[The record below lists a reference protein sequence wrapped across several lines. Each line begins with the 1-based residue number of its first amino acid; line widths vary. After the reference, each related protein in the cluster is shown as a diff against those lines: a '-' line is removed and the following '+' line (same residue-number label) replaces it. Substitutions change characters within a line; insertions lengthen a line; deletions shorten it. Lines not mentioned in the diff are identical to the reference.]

1 MTETLPEGPAKQPT
15 IREVALRA
23 GVSPMTVSRTL
34 AGGKNVRQDMQD
46 RVLEAVA
53 ALGYHRN
60 ENARS
65 LRPGHTSGLIGVAI
79 TNLGNPYYGNFA
91 LGVEEVAAQYGRRIL
106 LGNTGEDIGRE
117 RQVITDFIG
126 RQVEGLIVVPSGED
140 AAHLLPEALRETP
153 LVLASRTVAGVPADS
168 VVLDDVGGA
177 RRGTAAL
184 IEAGHRRIA
193 YLGNVTSV
201 FTGKRRFDG
210 YCQALREAGIP
221 VDAALV
227 RRGQQD
233 VDTASAAMTELLQTD
248 DPPTAVFSANNRN
261 TIGAIRA
268 LAGRMSGA
276 RSALPAIVS
285 FDDFELAELM
295 PMPVTVV
302 MHDPRELGRQ
312 AARLLFDRLLD
323 NPDASPRELEM
334 PTPLRVAR
342 D

>member
-1 MTETLPEGPAKQPT
+1 M
-15 IREVALRA
+15 
-23 GVSPMTVSRTL
+23 
-34 AGGKNVRQDMQD
+34 D
-46 RVLEAVA
+46 
-53 ALGYHRN
+53 
-60 ENARS
+60 
-65 LRPGHTSGLIGVAI
+65 GLHI
-79 TNLGNPYYGNFA
+79 
-91 LGVEEVAAQYGRRIL
+91 Q
-106 LGNTGEDIGRE
+106 
-117 RQVITDFIG
+117 
-126 RQVEGLIVVPSGED
+126 S
-140 AAHLLPEALRETP
+140 
-153 LVLASRTVAGVPADS
+153 
-168 VVLDDVGGA
+168 
-177 RRGTAAL
+177 
-184 IEAGHRRIA
+184 
-193 YLGNVTSV
+193 
-201 FTGKRRFDG
+201 GKRRFDG

-323 NPDASPRELEM
+323 NPDASPRELEILALIAQGLRNHDIAARLFLSINSVKSYIRLGYRKIKATSRSEAVLWAVRHDLVRLVGAV
-334 PTPLRVAR
+334 PAASPAGNAAPLRDR
-342 D
+342 